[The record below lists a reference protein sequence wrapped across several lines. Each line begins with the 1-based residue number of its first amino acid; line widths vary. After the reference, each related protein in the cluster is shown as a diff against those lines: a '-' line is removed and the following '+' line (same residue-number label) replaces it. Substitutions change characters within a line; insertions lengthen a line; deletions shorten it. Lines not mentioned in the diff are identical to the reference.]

1 MIVKNL
7 ISAQEISTRVQEIGY
22 EISESHAEP
31 IFLLSVLRGSFCFAA
46 DLLRVLPGDV
56 EIGFITTSSYEGFHD
71 KEISF
76 HGSNMND
83 IEHKNVIIV
92 EDIVDSGHTLNYLLP
107 IISDLKP
114 KSIKICTLLNKASKR
129 QQNLYLDYIGFEVGN
144 HFVVGYGLDYDQKYR
159 NLPYIGYIK

>member
-7 ISAQEISTRVQEIGY
+7 ISAQEISNRVQEIGY
-22 EISESHAEP
+22 EISESHDGP
-31 IFLLSVLRGSFCFAA
+31 ILLLSVLRGSFCFLA
-46 DLLRVLPGDV
+46 DLMRVLPGDI
-56 EIGFITTSSYEGFHD
+56 EIGFISISSYEGFHN
-71 KEISF
+71 KEITF
-76 HGSNMND
+76 HGADMND

-114 KSIKICTLLNKASKR
+114 KSVKICTLLNKASIRK
-129 QQNLYLDYIGFEVGN
+129 QDLYLDYIGFEIGN

-159 NLPYIGYIK
+159 NLPYIGYL